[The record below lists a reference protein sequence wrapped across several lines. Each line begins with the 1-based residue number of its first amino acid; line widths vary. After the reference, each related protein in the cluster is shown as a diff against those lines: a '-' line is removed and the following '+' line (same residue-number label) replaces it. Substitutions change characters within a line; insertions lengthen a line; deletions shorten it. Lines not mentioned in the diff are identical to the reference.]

1 MYTIGQVAKC
11 YALSRSTLL
20 YYDRIGLLRPSGRSA
35 ADYRLYSARDLKRM
49 DRIVLFRS
57 AGLPLEAIAGLLEQE
72 EDQLDRALEGRLAAI
87 NDEIQHLRGQQQVIL
102 KILENEGAAKHT
114 RVLSKDTWVGM
125 LRAAGLDEDGMRNW
139 HVEFERTSPEGHQD
153 FLESIGID
161 GAEIEQIREWSRT

>member
-1 MYTIGQVAKC
+1 
-11 YALSRSTLL
+11 
-20 YYDRIGLLRPSGRSA
+20 
-35 ADYRLYSARDLKRM
+35 
-49 DRIVLFRS
+49 
-57 AGLPLEAIAGLLEQE
+57 
-72 EDQLDRALEGRLAAI
+72 LDRALEGRLAAI